1 MAVSKAQKV
10 VLGVRR
16 SKALAL
22 RLAGC
27 ELETIVERLGYRNAS
42 AVAAD
47 INASLAQAIKAQ
59 NFNLDL
65 MREQEAQR
73 LNRLQTA
80 IWPAAMA
87 GDPRAVETV
96 LKIMDRR
103 AKMYQIDAPTRIEV
117 LTVDQIDAQIADL
130 HSKLEA
136 EGVIQGE
143 VVREIES

>member
-1 MAVSKAQKV
+1 MASKAQQA

-65 MREQEAQR
+65 IREQEAQR

-103 AKMYQIDAPTRIEV
+103 AKMHGIDQPTRVEI
-117 LTVDQIDAQIADL
+117 LTIDQIDAQIAEL
-130 HSKLEA
+130 QTKLEVD
-136 EGVIQGE
+136 GVIQGE
-143 VVREIES
+143 IVREIEG